1 MSTFYTGLRKRVVLL
16 SCLLIVLTWI
26 ASSLATRSGI
36 EQASKEQLAQ
46 RAQAVAWLML
56 RAASQ
61 TDEPV
66 TGDALIRQLNQIGE
80 SLGETMSYEF
90 GRSSGDQALRSSSF
104 PDLSEE
110 AVDGFSRHS
119 QGDERWRVFTAVSE
133 DQQTWSRVAFTPA
146 EPKPLTEMLL
156 LTLQQP
162 LVWAITLL
170 GLLAIAIQNRCFT
183 PLKKIEDALANQ
195 DLLNPR
201 PLALDP
207 ARLPRDVRPLVTQL
221 DRILDQTKNL
231 LEEQRTF
238 AYGVGH
244 ELRTPLAGCLSQ
256 VQVAQRIEDP
266 SRLKQSLAKAERALL
281 QMTQLVDQLLLLA
294 RTDPSAPL
302 ENPSRIT
309 LSALVQESIE
319 RRTVTAQ
326 REGVVLKWRVDGP
339 HDSEIEAKPE
349 LVRTLLTNLIDNAI
363 RYSPRGGEILTRVN
377 CSDDRWLVLSV
388 SDQGSGIDAKE
399 SNQIFSPFYQSETGK
414 SSGLGLAI
422 VRAIVKAHGGDVSA
436 HRRPML
442 GTEIRVV
449 LPRA

>member
-1 MSTFYTGLRKRVVLL
+1 MSAFYTGLRKRVVLL
-16 SCLLIVLTWI
+16 SSLLIVLTWI
-26 ASSLATRSGI
+26 ASSLATRAGI
-36 EQASKEQLAQ
+36 EQASDEQLAQ
-46 RAQAVAWLML
+46 RAQAVAWLMV

-66 TGDALIRQLNQIGE
+66 TGDALIRQLDQIGD

-110 AVDGFSRHS
+110 EAIDGFSRHS
-119 QGDERWRVFTAVSE
+119 QGGERWRIFTAVSE
-133 DQQTWSRVAFTPA
+133 DQQTWSRVAFRPA

-156 LTLQQP
+156 LTLKQP

-183 PLKKIEDALANQ
+183 PLKKIEDALAEQ

-201 PLALDP
+201 PLALEP
-207 ARLPRDVRPLVTQL
+207 ARLPRDMRPLVTQL

-281 QMTQLVDQLLLLA
+281 QMTQLVDQLLLA

-302 ENPSRIT
+302 ENPTRIT
-309 LSALVQESIE
+309 LSALVQDSIE

-326 REGVVLKWRVDGP
+326 REGVVLKWRVDGS
-339 HDSEIEAKPE
+339 HDSEIKAKPE
-349 LVRTLLTNLIDNAI
+349 LIRTLLTNLIDNAI
-363 RYSPRGGEILTRVN
+363 RYSPRGGEILTRVDCN
-377 CSDDRWLVLSV
+377 DERWLVLSV
-388 SDQGSGIDAKE
+388 SDQGSGIDADE
-399 SNQIFSPFYQSETGK
+399 NIQIFSPFYQSETGK